1 MEEKKY
7 FRVLTLLSSIF
18 MIVLGVAMM
27 FGTAVLA
34 IVFLGVFTGSD
45 AGTIV
50 FIVAG
55 GWLIQIFIVFFG
67 LTLSALT
74 ITMGAKEIKFIKM
87 QPKEYKRA
95 FGKIIGH
102 LIFDGI
108 MFAICVF
115 LIMFFATS
123 GGDVTFLAYFF
134 AGFALMFFIC
144 FWFLLIDRII
154 FSSKV
159 KKGKISSEELNPTQ
173 APANVNFAAVS
184 KTAPVQENNIDSLEK
199 DLLKLKELHD
209 KGLLNDE
216 EFAKQKQSLLEK
228 HSNK

>member
-18 MIVLGVAMM
+18 MILLGVAMM
-27 FGTAVLA
+27 FGTAIFAVA
-34 IVFLGVFTGSD
+34 FLGVFTGSD

-55 GWLIQIFIVFFG
+55 GWLLQIFIGFLG
-67 LTLSALT
+67 LTLSILT

-115 LIMFFATS
+115 LIMFFANA

-144 FWFLLIDRII
+144 FWFVLIDQII

-159 KKGKISSEELNPTQ
+159 KKGKITSEELNPSTS
-173 APANVNFAAVS
+173 ANVNFAAAS

-209 KGLLNDE
+209 KGLLTDE